1 MRNVWIILTL
11 ALTVFLSGERIAEAA
26 SQTDDLY
33 LDDTGSGGYYPED
46 DDDFNSGSG
55 SGGGEEG
62 VAETATV
69 SMVYIEP
76 KAAEPTQDSTKD
88 FTPRV
93 ETATVREKSK
103 EITSRKPL
111 RTEAPVPVTED
122 MQKNVLTS
130 TTSAPGSPEE
140 AVEVRTENLFQ
151 RTEVLAAVIAGG
163 VIGFLFAIF
172 LILLLVYRMRK
183 KDEGSYDLGERKPS
197 GAAYQKAPTKEFY
210 A

>member
-1 MRNVWIILTL
+1 MRNVWIIFTL
-11 ALTVFLSGERIAEAA
+11 GLTVFLSGERIAEAA
-26 SQTDDLY
+26 KTSSQADDLY

-55 SGGGEEG
+55 SGGGEVVPEQ
-62 VAETATV
+62 TTV

-76 KAAEPTQDSTKD
+76 KAAQPTQDSTKD
-88 FTPRV
+88 FTPKMD
-93 ETATVREKSK
+93 TSTVREKARDS
-103 EITSRKPL
+103 TPRKPF
-111 RTEAPVPVTED
+111 RTEVQVPVTEEFPR
-122 MQKNVLTS
+122 MTS
-130 TTSAPGSPEE
+130 TTSAPGSPQEP
-140 AVEVRTENLFQ
+140 VEVRTENLFQ